1 MDDYN
6 TGPKDGNHITASN
19 GQQQINSELLHAA

>member
-6 TGPKDGNHITASN
+6 TGSKDENHITASN
-19 GQQQINSELLHAA
+19 GQQQINSELIHTA